1 MTADVVSGLT
11 PAAKAF
17 FVAAAAASLPRGV
30 VGYAGAGDG
39 EMEEAVVD
47 VGFFLAALEGLS
59 GPAAQ
64 RAVLPF
70 PSHEIDPY
78 RGLSPHVGV
87 TSARA
92 LALHGI
98 GSRSARVIVAS
109 AAALAPRIS
118 APGRLLGAA
127 LDLKPG
133 QEIAPT
139 DLSEHLVDAGFNRE
153 DPADQHGEF
162 AIRGGIVDIFPAGEA
177 QPVRLEFV
185 GDTVESIRRYDPATQ
200 RSVESIDQVTVVPL
214 QDVLTEHV
222 ATSLRLDR
230 SATVLDYFN
239 LAGDSR
245 IIVSEPDEVDA
256 QGMKLLEQ
264 LEQSYKEVVARKQ
277 PAPLPSELF
286 ADWDAIEARLI
297 QGTSLV
303 TLGVDDQAASSEGSA
318 GETHIRCQPA
328 VAMHGRVADWVHEI
342 RRVRDEGETVLFV
355 AATPGRAERTIEL
368 LKEHEIFAVPADRAE
383 DAQYAAVLVVT
394 GTLSHGFRLPGA
406 GLFIHA

>member
-98 GSRSARVIVAS
+98 GSRTARVVVAS
-109 AAALAPRIS
+109 AAALIPRIS
-118 APGRLLGAA
+118 APRRLLGAA

-133 QEIAPT
+133 QEIATT
-139 DLSEHLVDAGFNRE
+139 D
-153 DPADQHGEF
+153 
-162 AIRGGIVDIFPAGEA
+162 
-177 QPVRLEFV
+177 
-185 GDTVESIRRYDPATQ
+185 
-200 RSVESIDQVTVVPL
+200 
-214 QDVLTEHV
+214 V
-222 ATSLRLDR
+222 A
-230 SATVLDYFN
+230 
-239 LAGDSR
+239 
-245 IIVSEPDEVDA
+245 E
-256 QGMKLLEQ
+256 LLEDGGLHMEGQ
-264 LEQSYKEVVARKQ
+264 YR
-277 PAPLPSELF
+277 
-286 ADWDAIEARLI
+286 R
-297 QGTSLV
+297 
-303 TLGVDDQAASSEGSA
+303 LGVLWE
-318 GETHIRCQPA
+318 RC
-328 VAMHGRVADWVHEI
+328 G
-342 RRVRDEGETVLFV
+342 
-355 AATPGRAERTIEL
+355 
-368 LKEHEIFAVPADRAE
+368 
-383 DAQYAAVLVVT
+383 
-394 GTLSHGFRLPGA
+394 
-406 GLFIHA
+406 